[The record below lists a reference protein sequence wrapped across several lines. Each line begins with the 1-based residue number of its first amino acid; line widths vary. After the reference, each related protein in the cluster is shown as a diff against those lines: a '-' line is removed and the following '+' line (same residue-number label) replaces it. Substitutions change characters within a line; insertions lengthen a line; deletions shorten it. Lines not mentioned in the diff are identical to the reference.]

1 MRKGDTVGII
11 AKRLGVTVT
20 HLRQVNALPRSNL
33 IRAGQ
38 RLFAYKPPK
47 G

>member
-1 MRKGDTVGII
+1 
-11 AKRLGVTVT
+11 VTVS
-20 HLRQVNALPRSNL
+20 HLRTVNALPRSNL
-33 IRAGQ
+33 IHAGQ